1 MITVEKQFQIVVQA
15 QRAHEQAGASGVVE
29 RSRASQVHTRDHR
42 QAAHPQP
49 TMEREISFVSTC
61 NSPWGISFPS
71 FLSSLSIGGDQNLIV
86 ERDTG
91 LIYTFFSLSL
101 FFSFFFFPPSFFQRH
116 RWHQY
121 GHPAPGHMVS
131 GVVYRAASSPILL
144 DGVDFDGYV
153 CEWCDEWNF
162 FSFSLSFFHSIFTSI
177 WKFFGDWSEIGVWA
191 EFFSPFFFFFLLFLV
206 YTPTFLFY
214 SWLIILTTRWNVE

>member
-61 NSPWGISFPS
+61 NVSLGNFFS
-71 FLSSLSIGGDQNLIV
+71 FLPSLSIGADQNLIV

-91 LIYTFFSLSL
+91 LIYTFFSLP
-101 FFSFFFFPPSFFQRH
+101 FFFLFFFPPSFFQRH
-116 RWHQY
+116 R
-121 GHPAPGHMVS
+121 
-131 GVVYRAASSPILL
+131 
-144 DGVDFDGYV
+144 
-153 CEWCDEWNF
+153 
-162 FSFSLSFFHSIFTSI
+162 
-177 WKFFGDWSEIGVWA
+177 
-191 EFFSPFFFFFLLFLV
+191 
-206 YTPTFLFY
+206 
-214 SWLIILTTRWNVE
+214 

>member
-162 FSFSLSFFHSIFTSI
+162 FLSLFLFSTRYSHRFGSFSVIDRKLAFERNFFLL
-177 WKFFGDWSEIGVWA
+177 
-191 EFFSPFFFFFLLFLV
+191 FFFFFYYF
-206 YTPTFLFY
+206 
-214 SWLIILTTRWNVE
+214 

>member
-101 FFSFFFFPPSFFQRH
+101 FFSFFFPSFIFPATSMTSIRTSCT
-116 RWHQY
+116 WTY
-121 GHPAPGHMVS
+121 G
-131 GVVYRAASSPILL
+131 
-144 DGVDFDGYV
+144 
-153 CEWCDEWNF
+153 EWCR
-162 FSFSLSFFHSIFTSI
+162 LSSCQF
-177 WKFFGDWSEIGVWA
+177 A
-191 EFFSPFFFFFLLFLV
+191 NLA
-206 YTPTFLFY
+206 
-214 SWLIILTTRWNVE
+214 RWCGF